1 MRLKIKKEEF
11 IYLYTLYLD
20 CKGLIEYRKK
30 GESFEFM
37 QEHILERMEKN
48 LKRYE
53 NEN

>member
-1 MRLKIKKEEF
+1 MTITKLEKEE
-11 IYLYTLYLD
+11 YANLYRLYLD
-20 CKGLIEYRKK
+20 CKGLIEYRK

-37 QEHILERMEKN
+37 QEHILERMEEN